1 MSTADLTTRLD
12 GQISELTVVLL
23 VSKGGGEAGLLE
35 GEHALLVLQRE
46 DEEDRGRLLVWHLHS
61 SFKQDGDNKPHIGCY
76 LAVLTAYLS
85 VERSWLYVF
94 PAAST
99 ETFWQ
104 HVVGARAS
112 ANGSFVLAGGAG
124 PNASRLSRLAHNVLK
139 YLHGEQLFGHLQNG
153 FPNQGNTCHIGSS
166 TGGIVHSEAGAH
178 TLVHTSIRRGRHS
191 DPRL

>member
-99 ETFWQ
+99 EKFWQ

-112 ANGSFVLAGGAG
+112 ANGSSVLAGGAG

-153 FPNQGNTCHIGSS
+153 FSNQGSTCHIGSS

>member
-153 FPNQGNTCHIGSS
+153 FSNQGSTCHIGSS

>member
-1 MSTADLTTRLD
+1 M
-12 GQISELTVVLL
+12 
-23 VSKGGGEAGLLE
+23 
-35 GEHALLVLQRE
+35 
-46 DEEDRGRLLVWHLHS
+46 LVWHLHS

-153 FPNQGNTCHIGSS
+153 FSNQGSTCHIGSS